1 MAVSGDRPREEG
13 YLVLADIT
21 GYTSFL
27 TRTELEHA
35 HGIVAELTTLVIA
48 QLAAPLRFIELEG
61 DAVFAYA
68 PGAAFADAERLI
80 DMMEGCYVAFRLR
93 LEEMRL
99 ATTCTCTA
107 CALMGGLDLKF
118 IAHLGSFVLQQT
130 PTGTKPMGPDVILVH
145 RLLKNRVTETLG
157 TTAYVW
163 LTEAFLERA
172 GGTLGLPAHAEH
184 YDDLGEVRGRVVDL
198 AQAVVRH
205 RDARIFVERS
215 EADLELITPLPVPRA
230 IAWEYHIDPRK
241 RMRWQL
247 DARGIEARPNA
258 AGRAGVGW
266 ESHCDHGAYTL
277 VQRAVDWRPFDYL
290 TLDSALVIRG
300 PGHAAAN
307 SHHVRVLRGRA
318 HPVCRL
324 HPGAGARPRPAR
336 PDEDPA
342 GRGGV
347 PAPVPQSLQDPGA
360 RARGGRRGVA
370 GPARDRSD
378 RSVHALPLSRAMI
391 PYARREDG

>member
-1 MAVSGDRPREEG
+1 MAVSGERPREEG

-27 TRTELEHA
+27 THTELEHA

-48 QLAAPLRFIELEG
+48 QLAAPLRFVELEG

-145 RLLKNRVTETLG
+145 RLLKNHVTHTLG

-205 RDARIFVERS
+205 RDARIFVGRK
-215 EADLELITPLPVPRA
+215 EADLELVTPLPVPRA

-300 PGHAAAN
+300 PISLPRIRTTFEFAEDGPTRCVV
-307 SHHVRVLRGRA
+307 STRVR
-318 HPVCRL
+318 
-324 HPGAGARPRPAR
+324 
-336 PDEDPA
+336 
-342 GRGGV
+342 
-347 PAPVPQSLQDPGA
+347 
-360 RARGGRRGVA
+360 
-370 GPARDRSD
+370 ARDRGLFNRMKIPLAAAVFRRQFRGHYKVLARVLTED
-378 RSVHALPLSRAMI
+378 AALWQERPETEVTQA
-391 PYARREDG
+391 

>member
-1 MAVSGDRPREEG
+1 MAVSGGRPREEG

-215 EADLELITPLPVPRA
+215 EADLELTTPLPVPRA

-300 PGHAAAN
+300 PITLPRIRTTFEFSEDGPTRCVV
-307 SHHVRVLRGRA
+307 STRVR
-318 HPVCRL
+318 
-324 HPGAGARPRPAR
+324 
-336 PDEDPA
+336 
-342 GRGGV
+342 
-347 PAPVPQSLQDPGA
+347 
-360 RARGGRRGVA
+360 
-370 GPARDRSD
+370 ARDRGLLN
-378 RSVHALPLSRAMI
+378 RMKIPLAAAVFRRQFRNHYKI
-391 PYARREDG
+391 LARVLAEDAASWQGQPETEATEA

>member
-1 MAVSGDRPREEG
+1 MAVSGERPREEG

-27 TRTELEHA
+27 THTELEHA

-48 QLAAPLRFIELEG
+48 QLAAPLRFVELEG

-145 RLLKNRVTETLG
+145 RLLKNHVTHTLG

-205 RDARIFVERS
+205 RDARIFVERR

-300 PGHAAAN
+300 PISLPRIRTTFEFAEDGPTRCVV
-307 SHHVRVLRGRA
+307 STRVR
-318 HPVCRL
+318 
-324 HPGAGARPRPAR
+324 
-336 PDEDPA
+336 
-342 GRGGV
+342 
-347 PAPVPQSLQDPGA
+347 
-360 RARGGRRGVA
+360 
-370 GPARDRSD
+370 ARDRGLLNRMKIPLAAAVFRRQFRGHYKILARVLAED
-378 RSVHALPLSRAMI
+378 AALWQERPETEVTGA
-391 PYARREDG
+391 

>member
-1 MAVSGDRPREEG
+1 MAVSGERPREEG
-13 YLVLADIT
+13 FLVLADIT

-48 QLAAPLRFIELEG
+48 RLAAPLRFVELEG

-68 PGAAFADAERLI
+68 PAAAFADAERLI
-80 DMMEGCYVAFRLR
+80 DMMEACYVAFRLR

-118 IAHLGSFVLQQT
+118 IGHLGSFVLQQT

-145 RLLKNRVTETLG
+145 RLLKNRVTDTLG
-157 TTAYVW
+157 ITAYAW
-163 LTEAFLERA
+163 LTDAFLKRA
-172 GGTLGLPAHAEH
+172 GGTLGLPAHTERH
-184 YDDLGEVRGRVVDL
+184 DDVGEVHGRVVDL
-198 AQAVVRH
+198 GQAVARH
-205 RDARIFVERS
+205 RDARIFVEHS
-215 EADLELITPLPVPRA
+215 EADLELVTPLPVPRA
-230 IAWEYHIDPRK
+230 IAWEYHINP
-241 RMRWQL
+241 RMRLRWQR

-290 TLDSALVIRG
+290 TLESSLIVRGPIRLPRIRTTFEFAEDGPTRCVVSTRVQARERGLFDRMKIPLAAMVFRRQFRRHYKILAQVLADDSAG
-300 PGHAAAN
+300 WQAKSEAT
-307 SHHVRVLRGRA
+307 
-318 HPVCRL
+318 
-324 HPGAGARPRPAR
+324 GA
-336 PDEDPA
+336 
-342 GRGGV
+342 
-347 PAPVPQSLQDPGA
+347 
-360 RARGGRRGVA
+360 
-370 GPARDRSD
+370 
-378 RSVHALPLSRAMI
+378 
-391 PYARREDG
+391 

>member
-1 MAVSGDRPREEG
+1 MAVSGERPREEG

-48 QLAAPLRFIELEG
+48 QLAAPLRFVELEG

-145 RLLKNRVTETLG
+145 RLLKNHVTDTLG

-163 LTEAFLERA
+163 LTDAFLEKA
-172 GGTLGLPAHAEH
+172 GSTLGLPAHAEH
-184 YDDLGEVRGRVVDL
+184 YDSLGEVRGRVVDL
-198 AQAVVRH
+198 AHAVVRH
-205 RDARIFVERS
+205 RDARIFVERA

-300 PGHAAAN
+300 PLSLPRIRTTFEFSEDGPTRCVVATR
-307 SHHVRVLRGRA
+307 VR
-318 HPVCRL
+318 
-324 HPGAGARPRPAR
+324 
-336 PDEDPA
+336 
-342 GRGGV
+342 
-347 PAPVPQSLQDPGA
+347 
-360 RARGGRRGVA
+360 
-370 GPARDRSD
+370 ARDRGLLNRMKIPLAAAVFRRQFRGHYKVLARVLTED
-378 RSVHALPLSRAMI
+378 AALWQERPETEVTQA
-391 PYARREDG
+391 

>member
-27 TRTELEHA
+27 THTELEHA

-48 QLAAPLRFIELEG
+48 QLAAPLRFVELEG

-68 PGAAFADAERLI
+68 PGGAFADAERLI

-145 RLLKNRVTETLG
+145 RLLKNHVTHTLG

-205 RDARIFVERS
+205 RDARIFVERK

-300 PGHAAAN
+300 PISLPRIRTTFEFAEDGPTRCVV
-307 SHHVRVLRGRA
+307 STRVR
-318 HPVCRL
+318 
-324 HPGAGARPRPAR
+324 
-336 PDEDPA
+336 
-342 GRGGV
+342 
-347 PAPVPQSLQDPGA
+347 
-360 RARGGRRGVA
+360 
-370 GPARDRSD
+370 ARDRGLLNRMKIPLAAAVFRRQF
-378 RSVHALPLSRAMI
+378 RSHYKILARVLTEDAALWQERPQTEATRATG
-391 PYARREDG
+391 A

>member
-1 MAVSGDRPREEG
+1 
-13 YLVLADIT
+13 
-21 GYTSFL
+21 
-27 TRTELEHA
+27 
-35 HGIVAELTTLVIA
+35 
-48 QLAAPLRFIELEG
+48 
-61 DAVFAYA
+61 
-68 PGAAFADAERLI
+68 
-80 DMMEGCYVAFRLR
+80 
-93 LEEMRL
+93 MRL

-145 RLLKNRVTETLG
+145 RLLKNHVTETLG

-163 LTEAFLERA
+163 LTDALLARA
-172 GGTLGLPAHAEH
+172 RGTLGLPAHAEH

-198 AQAVVRH
+198 GQAVVRH

-277 VQRAVDWRPFDYL
+277 VQRAVDWRPFEYL
-290 TLDSALVIRG
+290 TLDSALIDPR
-300 PGHAAAN
+300 PDHAAAHP
-307 SHHVRVLRGRA
+307 HHLRVQPRTDPPGASSPPACGRA
-318 HPVCRL
+318 TAACST
-324 HPGAGARPRPAR
+324 A
-336 PDEDPA
+336 
-342 GRGGV
+342 
-347 PAPVPQSLQDPGA
+347 
-360 RARGGRRGVA
+360 
-370 GPARDRSD
+370 
-378 RSVHALPLSRAMI
+378 
-391 PYARREDG
+391 

>member
-27 TRTELEHA
+27 THTELEHA
-35 HGIVAELTTLVIA
+35 HGIVAELTALVIA
-48 QLAAPLRFIELEG
+48 QLAAPLRFVELEG

-145 RLLKNRVTETLG
+145 RLLKNHVTHTLG

-205 RDARIFVERS
+205 RDARIFVERR

-300 PGHAAAN
+300 PISLPRIRTTFEFAEDGPTRCVV
-307 SHHVRVLRGRA
+307 STRVR
-318 HPVCRL
+318 
-324 HPGAGARPRPAR
+324 
-336 PDEDPA
+336 
-342 GRGGV
+342 
-347 PAPVPQSLQDPGA
+347 
-360 RARGGRRGVA
+360 
-370 GPARDRSD
+370 ARDRGLLNRMKIPLAAAVFRRQFRGHYKILARVLTED
-378 RSVHALPLSRAMI
+378 AALWQERPQTEATQ
-391 PYARREDG
+391 A

>member
-1 MAVSGDRPREEG
+1 MAVSGGSPREEG

-35 HGIVAELTTLVIA
+35 HGIVAEITTLVIA
-48 QLAAPLRFIELEG
+48 QLAAPLRFVELEG

-184 YDDLGEVRGRVVDL
+184 YADLGEVRGRVVDL

-205 RDARIFVERS
+205 RDARIFVERK
-215 EADLELITPLPVPRA
+215 EADLELVTPLPVPRA

-300 PGHAAAN
+300 PLTLPRIRTTFEFAEDGPTRCVV
-307 SHHVRVLRGRA
+307 STRVR
-318 HPVCRL
+318 
-324 HPGAGARPRPAR
+324 
-336 PDEDPA
+336 
-342 GRGGV
+342 
-347 PAPVPQSLQDPGA
+347 
-360 RARGGRRGVA
+360 
-370 GPARDRSD
+370 ARDRGLLNRMKIPLAALVFRRQFRGHYKILARVLAED
-378 RSVHALPLSRAMI
+378 AALWQERSATTATG
-391 PYARREDG
+391 A

>member
-27 TRTELEHA
+27 THTELEHA

-48 QLAAPLRFIELEG
+48 QLAAPLRFVELEG

-145 RLLKNRVTETLG
+145 RLLKNHVTHTLG

-205 RDARIFVERS
+205 RDARIFVERR

-247 DARGIEARPNA
+247 DARGIVARPNA

-300 PGHAAAN
+300 PISLPRIRTTFEFAEDGPTRCVV
-307 SHHVRVLRGRA
+307 STRVR
-318 HPVCRL
+318 
-324 HPGAGARPRPAR
+324 
-336 PDEDPA
+336 
-342 GRGGV
+342 
-347 PAPVPQSLQDPGA
+347 
-360 RARGGRRGVA
+360 
-370 GPARDRSD
+370 ARDRGLLNRMKIPLAAAVFRRQF
-378 RSVHALPLSRAMI
+378 RSHYKILARVLTEDAALWQERPQTQATQ
-391 PYARREDG
+391 A

>member
-1 MAVSGDRPREEG
+1 M
-13 YLVLADIT
+13 LADIT

-27 TRTELEHA
+27 THTELEHA

-48 QLAAPLRFIELEG
+48 QLARPALRRAG
-61 DAVFAYA
+61 GRRRFAYA

-145 RLLKNRVTETLG
+145 RLLKNHVTHTLG

-205 RDARIFVERS
+205 RDARIFVERR

-300 PGHAAAN
+300 PISLPRIRTTFEFAEDGPIRCVV
-307 SHHVRVLRGRA
+307 STRVR
-318 HPVCRL
+318 
-324 HPGAGARPRPAR
+324 
-336 PDEDPA
+336 
-342 GRGGV
+342 
-347 PAPVPQSLQDPGA
+347 
-360 RARGGRRGVA
+360 
-370 GPARDRSD
+370 ARDRGLLNRMKIPLAAAVFRRQFRGHYKILARVLTED
-378 RSVHALPLSRAMI
+378 AALWQERPQPEASKATQ
-391 PYARREDG
+391 A

>member
-1 MAVSGDRPREEG
+1 MAVSGGSPREEG

-184 YDDLGEVRGRVVDL
+184 YADLGEVRGRVVDL
-198 AQAVVRH
+198 AQAVMRH
-205 RDARIFVERS
+205 RDARIFVERK
-215 EADLELITPLPVPRA
+215 EADLELVTPLPVPRA

-290 TLDSALVIRG
+290 TLDSSLVIRG
-300 PGHAAAN
+300 PITLPRIRTTFEFSEDGPTRCVV
-307 SHHVRVLRGRA
+307 STRVR
-318 HPVCRL
+318 
-324 HPGAGARPRPAR
+324 
-336 PDEDPA
+336 
-342 GRGGV
+342 
-347 PAPVPQSLQDPGA
+347 
-360 RARGGRRGVA
+360 
-370 GPARDRSD
+370 ARDRGLLNRMKIPLAALVFRRQFRGHYKILARVLAED
-378 RSVHALPLSRAMI
+378 AALWQERSATTATG
-391 PYARREDG
+391 A

>member
-27 TRTELEHA
+27 THTELEHA

-48 QLAAPLRFIELEG
+48 QLAAPLRFVELEG

-145 RLLKNRVTETLG
+145 RLLKNHVTHTLG

-205 RDARIFVERS
+205 RDARIFVERR

-300 PGHAAAN
+300 PISLPRIRTTFEFAEDGPTRCVV
-307 SHHVRVLRGRA
+307 STRVR
-318 HPVCRL
+318 
-324 HPGAGARPRPAR
+324 
-336 PDEDPA
+336 
-342 GRGGV
+342 
-347 PAPVPQSLQDPGA
+347 
-360 RARGGRRGVA
+360 
-370 GPARDRSD
+370 ARDRGLLNRMKIPLAAAVFRRQFRGHYKILARVLTED
-378 RSVHALPLSRAMI
+378 AALWQERPQTQATQ
-391 PYARREDG
+391 A

>member
-1 MAVSGDRPREEG
+1 
-13 YLVLADIT
+13 
-21 GYTSFL
+21 
-27 TRTELEHA
+27 
-35 HGIVAELTTLVIA
+35 
-48 QLAAPLRFIELEG
+48 
-61 DAVFAYA
+61 
-68 PGAAFADAERLI
+68 
-80 DMMEGCYVAFRLR
+80 MMEGCYVAFRLR

-145 RLLKNRVTETLG
+145 RLSEEPRHPHAGHHRVRV
-157 TTAYVW
+157 ADRSVP
-163 LTEAFLERA
+163 RA
-172 GGTLGLPAHAEH
+172 GGRHAGPARPRRA
-184 YDDLGEVRGRVVDL
+184 LRRPGEVRGRVVDL

-205 RDARIFVERS
+205 RDARIFVERK

-300 PGHAAAN
+300 PISLPRIRTTFEFAEDGPTRCVV
-307 SHHVRVLRGRA
+307 STRVR
-318 HPVCRL
+318 
-324 HPGAGARPRPAR
+324 
-336 PDEDPA
+336 
-342 GRGGV
+342 
-347 PAPVPQSLQDPGA
+347 
-360 RARGGRRGVA
+360 
-370 GPARDRSD
+370 ARDRGLLNRMKIPLAAAVFRRQFRGHYKILARVLTED
-378 RSVHALPLSRAMI
+378 AALWQERPQTEATQ
-391 PYARREDG
+391 A

>member
-1 MAVSGDRPREEG
+1 MAVSGGRPREEG

-35 HGIVAELTTLVIA
+35 DGIVAELATLVIA
-48 QLAAPLRFIELEG
+48 QLAAPLRFVELEG

-145 RLLKNRVTETLG
+145 RLLKNHVTKTLG

-172 GGTLGLPAHAEH
+172 GSTLGLPAHAEH

-247 DARGIEARPNA
+247 DARRIEARPNA

-300 PGHAAAN
+300 PLTLPRIRTTFEFAEEGPTRCVV
-307 SHHVRVLRGRA
+307 STRVR
-318 HPVCRL
+318 
-324 HPGAGARPRPAR
+324 
-336 PDEDPA
+336 
-342 GRGGV
+342 
-347 PAPVPQSLQDPGA
+347 
-360 RARGGRRGVA
+360 
-370 GPARDRSD
+370 ARDRGLLN
-378 RSVHALPLSRAMI
+378 RMKIPLAAAIFRRQFRHHYTILARVLAEDSAMWQ
-391 PYARREDG
+391 G

>member
-1 MAVSGDRPREEG
+1 VAGPGDRPREEG

-48 QLAAPLRFIELEG
+48 RLAAPLRFVELEG

-68 PGAAFADAERLI
+68 PAAAFDDAERLI
-80 DMMEGCYVAFRLR
+80 DMMEACYVAFRLR

-118 IAHLGSFVLQQT
+118 IGHLGSFVLQQT

-145 RLLKNRVTETLG
+145 RLLKNRVSDTLG
-157 TTAYVW
+157 ISAYVW
-163 LTEAFLERA
+163 LTEALLGRA
-172 GGTLGLPAHAEH
+172 SGTLGLPAHAEH
-184 YDDLGEVRGRVVDL
+184 YPEIGEVRGRVVDL
-198 AQAVVRH
+198 GQAVARH
-205 RDARIFVERS
+205 RDARIFVERG
-215 EADLELITPLPVPRA
+215 EADLELVTPLPVPRA
-230 IAWEYHIDPRK
+230 IAWEYHINPRK
-241 RMRWQL
+241 RLRWQL

-290 TLDSALVIRG
+290 TLESSLIVRG
-300 PGHAAAN
+300 PLTLPRIRTTFEFTEDGPTRCVVSAR
-307 SHHVRVLRGRA
+307 VR
-318 HPVCRL
+318 
-324 HPGAGARPRPAR
+324 
-336 PDEDPA
+336 
-342 GRGGV
+342 
-347 PAPVPQSLQDPGA
+347 
-360 RARGGRRGVA
+360 
-370 GPARDRSD
+370 ARDRGLID
-378 RSVHALPLSRAMI
+378 RMKIPLAAAVFRRQFRGHYQI
-391 PYARREDG
+391 LARVLAEDAPAWRGRPASEASGA

>member
-27 TRTELEHA
+27 THTELEHA

-145 RLLKNRVTETLG
+145 RLLKNHVTETLG

-172 GGTLGLPAHAEH
+172 GGTLGLPAHAEK

-205 RDARIFVERS
+205 RDARIFVERR

-277 VQRAVDWRPFDYL
+277 VQRAVDWRGPI
-290 TLDSALVIRG
+290 TLPRIRTTFEFSEDG
-300 PGHAAAN
+300 PTRCVV
-307 SHHVRVLRGRA
+307 STRVR
-318 HPVCRL
+318 
-324 HPGAGARPRPAR
+324 
-336 PDEDPA
+336 
-342 GRGGV
+342 
-347 PAPVPQSLQDPGA
+347 
-360 RARGGRRGVA
+360 
-370 GPARDRSD
+370 ARDRGLID
-378 RSVHALPLSRAMI
+378 RMKIPLAAAVFRRQFRNH
-391 PYARREDG
+391 YKVLARVLAEDAAAWQAQPETEATKA